1 MLDWIEAFENDS
13 ISYVV
18 LYSGETQIAQSNTNV
33 MFLVYY
39 RSLSKTWATVFWP
52 YINDNS
58 FEFSYETNTLEEAKA
73 LAEEII

>member
-18 LYSGETQIAQSNTNV
+18 LYSGETQIAQGNSNV
-33 MFLVYY
+33 MFLVHY

-58 FEFSYETNTLEEAKA
+58 EFEYQTNTLEEAKA